1 MRIYV
6 ITDQNFFY
14 KITMKWLLYSRINFI
29 SGVFIYQVSTVMSLK
44 NIMIDDRWPINS
56 LSRDGGRRLAVVPG
70 EERHV
75 QPHLAQRVHREVRLG
90 LQRVCDGEHGHQH
103 A

>member
-1 MRIYV
+1 M
-6 ITDQNFFY
+6 
-14 KITMKWLLYSRINFI
+14 M
-29 SGVFIYQVSTVMSLK
+29 
-44 NIMIDDRWPINS
+44 DDGWPINS
-56 LSRDGGRRLAVVPG
+56 LSCDGGRRLAVVPG

-90 LQRVCDGEHGHQH
+90 LQRVRDGEHGHQH